1 MSGRRAIVTG
11 VAGQDGSYLAELL
24 LERGY
29 DVVGIVRRRDAE
41 DENLAGVRG
50 RLELIEVDL
59 LDQDALAAVL
69 RAKAPHE
76 VYNLASP
83 SFVPKSWRE
92 PVAVAE
98 FAAVGVT
105 ALLEAVRAVDPADPG
120 RPGVVERD
128 LRRAGGSAAVGVDAA
143 RPGDARTAPRRRTDT
158 SSSAPTGAGTGCMRA
173 ARSST
178 TTSRLAG
185 RSTSCRARWPM
196 PRLPISLGLER
207 ELTLGD
213 LDAERDWGYACDYV
227 EAMWRMLQQDEPR
240 DYVIA
245 TGELHSVRELTEIA
259 FAHVGLDWREHVR
272 VDDALKRGRWSST
285 ISSATRRERVAS
297 STGIRPSASKSS
309 STCSSMPRAPAW
321 HERATGDHDFVTP
334 PG

>member
-1 MSGRRAIVTG
+1 LSARRAIVTG
-11 VAGQDGSYLAELL
+11 VGGQDGFYLAELL

-29 DVVGIVRRRDAE
+29 DVVGIVRRHDVA
-41 DENLAGVRG
+41 DENLAPVRG
-50 RLELIEVDL
+50 GLELSQVDL
-59 LDQDALAAVL
+59 LDQDALVSVL
-69 RAKAPHE
+69 RANVPHE
-76 VYNLASP
+76 IYNLASP

-105 ALLEAVRAVDPADPG
+105 SLLEAVRAVDPAIRIFQASSSEVFGESTEVPQSEST
-120 RPGVVERD
+120 PLSPVTPYGVAKAYGQF
-128 LRRAGGSAAVGVDAA
+128 LIGAYRRRYGLHASCGILYNHES
-143 RPGDARTAPRRRTDT
+143 PRRPPEFLP
-158 SSSAPTGAGTGCMRA
+158 SKVAHA
-173 ARSST
+173 A
-178 TTSRLAG
+178 A
-185 RSTSCRARWPM
+185 A
-196 PRLPISLGLER
+196 ISLGLEQ

-213 LDAERDWGYACDYV
+213 LDAERDWGYARDYV

-272 VDDALKRGRWSST
+272 VEDALKRGQVELHHLVGDPSR
-285 ISSATRRERVAS
+285 ARRELD
-297 STGIRPSASKSS
+297 
-309 STCSSMPRAPAW
+309 W
-321 HERATGDHDFVTP
+321 HPTIGFEELVHLLVDAARSRLAEGRQGDHDFVTP